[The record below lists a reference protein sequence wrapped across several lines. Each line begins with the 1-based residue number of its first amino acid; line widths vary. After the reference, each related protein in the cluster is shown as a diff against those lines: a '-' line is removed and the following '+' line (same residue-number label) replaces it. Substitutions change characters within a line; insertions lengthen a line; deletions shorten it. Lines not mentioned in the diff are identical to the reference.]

1 MVRDKYL
8 LVAILRE
15 CIDGFLDCKLDLD
28 ASELFDRLS
37 HDPAGIWSDKLIE
50 GHILLLHDAGLVEI
64 FKDLRGPRISRVK
77 WDGYDY
83 FEAAKKSIKIKPQ

>member
-28 ASELFDRLS
+28 AAELFNRLS
-37 HDPAGIWSDKLIE
+37 DDPAGIWSDKLIL
-50 GHILLLHDAGLVEI
+50 GHMLLLHDAGLVEI
-64 FKDLRGPRISRVK
+64 FKDNRGPRITRVK
-77 WDGYDY
+77 WDGYDF
-83 FEAAKKSIKIKPQ
+83 FESSKKSIEVRR